1 MKERRGEGIS
11 AVISVDWPLLLMIC
25 SIFGDGKHEL
35 NLLSV
40 RECIVAL
47 NQNDGAS

>member
-25 SIFGDGKHEL
+25 SISGDRKYEL

-40 RECIVAL
+40 REGIVAL